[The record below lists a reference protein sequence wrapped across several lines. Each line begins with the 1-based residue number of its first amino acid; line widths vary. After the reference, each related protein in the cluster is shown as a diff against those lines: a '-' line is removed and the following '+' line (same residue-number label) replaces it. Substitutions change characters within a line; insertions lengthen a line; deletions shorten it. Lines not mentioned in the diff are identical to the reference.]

1 MKSFRQYL
9 TESTKVYSFK
19 IKVAGELPD
28 QFQENLKA
36 SLDRCGVVKLDK
48 LTTTPIQA
56 LPLDFPNKKNCEVT
70 VFEVICQY
78 PITAPEISKDVKS
91 LGLEEDRFRVRGSS
105 EPTEVEQATRD
116 EIINPDGL
124 LTDSQYKESGK
135 VDHKDYFGDGFN
147 KSFLKDLEKSSKAR
161 KKDQGQA
168 EYKLSKAKTDKAG
181 VKSALGS

>member
-70 VFEVICQY
+70 VFEFKHKILDHLCV
-78 PITAPEISKDVKS
+78 AEHV
-91 LGLEEDRFRVRGSS
+91 GSN
-105 EPTEVEQATRD
+105 R
-116 EIINPDGL
+116 L
-124 LTDSQYKESGK
+124 L
-135 VDHKDYFGDGFN
+135 
-147 KSFLKDLEKSSKAR
+147 
-161 KKDQGQA
+161 
-168 EYKLSKAKTDKAG
+168 
-181 VKSALGS
+181 